1 MNKNFGKTGF
11 VFSNESE
18 WEEIGDGVKRK
29 ILAYEK
35 DLMLAVFEF
44 KEGSI
49 GYLHHHP
56 HKQVGYLVNGS
67 FEVTINGEKKI
78 LKTGDS
84 YLTLPDIE
92 HGAVALED
100 SVLIDVFTPYRKD
113 FIESKPD
120 A

>member
-1 MNKNFGKTGF
+1 MNRNFGNTGF
-11 VFSNESE
+11 VFNNESE
-18 WEEIGDGVKRK
+18 WDQIAEGVRRK

-35 DLMLAVFEF
+35 DLMLVVFEF
-44 KEGSI
+44 KKGSI
-49 GYLHHHP
+49 GSLHHHP

-92 HGAVALED
+92 HGVIALED
-100 SVLIDVFTPYRKD
+100 SVLIDVFTPHRED
-113 FIESKPD
+113 FI
-120 A
+120 